1 MVNAARDPSVEPH
14 REAASLRLGE
24 AAAASLGNR
33 RVALVGCGRRGGP
46 LALALA
52 KAGVADLALFDRD
65 RIRTKDLD
73 ASPFAPLHAEDFA
86 QKVEVVADQIREA
99 APWCAVEPYYEEITY
114 ANALDTLDE
123 HDLIV
128 DATRSRETK
137 QVLSEVALHRGC
149 WFVTAI
155 ADSPAHWT
163 LVAVAPPDK
172 GRRGPCFRCWFPD
185 ETFPGDVDTVD
196 NAGTLALED
205 LVVTGAMAQV
215 ISRVLQ
221 GKAEGGAWTI
231 ARDQL
236 SVTARDEVPSPCPAC
251 SGAEEGHH
259 FLAGK
264 GVTYSSNLC
273 ERYLV
278 QIGARTG
285 LKLDLQ
291 GQADRLAR
299 VAEIIQVNRF
309 MLVCEFEGLRIS
321 LFPNGRANVK
331 GTKDPLQAR
340 GCYLD
345 LLGV

>member
-1 MVNAARDPSVEPH
+1 MTDAAPDPSVEAP

-24 AAAASLGNR
+24 AAAASLGDR
-33 RVALVGCGRRGGP
+33 RVALVGCGRRGAQ

-52 KAGVADLALFDRD
+52 KAGVGNLALFDRD
-65 RIRTKDLD
+65 RVRAKDLD
-73 ASPFAPLHAEDFA
+73 AAAFTPQHAEDFVE
-86 QKVEVVADQIREA
+86 KVEVVGDQIRLA
-99 APWCAVEPYYEEITY
+99 APWCAVEPSYEEITY
-114 ANALDTLDE
+114 ANALDTVDE
-123 HDLIV
+123 YDLIV

-137 QVLSEVALHRGC
+137 QVLGEVALHRGC

-163 LVAVAPPDK
+163 LAAVAPAGDD
-172 GRRGPCFRCWFPD
+172 GRGPCFRCWFPE
-185 ETFPGDVDTVD
+185 ETFPGDVDNAD
-196 NAGTLALED
+196 NAGTFALED
-205 LVVTGAMAQV
+205 LMVTGAMAQLV
-215 ISRVLQ
+215 SRVLLGQ
-221 GKAEGGAWTI
+221 GHAGAWTI
-231 ARDQL
+231 GREEPSVVPRDG
-236 SVTARDEVPSPCPAC
+236 APPPCPAC

-259 FLAGK
+259 FLAGN

-278 QIGARTG
+278 QIGARSG

-291 GQADRLAR
+291 AQADRLAR
-299 VAEIIQVNRF
+299 VAEIIKVNRF